1 MAIALLLWM
10 LAAMALT
17 VSAVVHFSQGDVSMA
32 QLRLQESRAW
42 WLGRGLVHLA
52 VRDQILASLD
62 PMDIDANNDSD
73 VSDSE
78 TPGDDNPASNVI
90 FSREYNFG
98 DVSARVTLYP
108 AEGLVSLNTAPPEQL
123 LQLFQAVG
131 GLDVNSA
138 QNAVEGVLAYR
149 DQSSPVTFD
158 MMQHPGFRYVEE
170 LLAIPGITRTAYD
183 ELKPWLHVHR
193 TGGFNP
199 QIAPPTLARLFAGD
213 NELAEAGSVAP
224 RAEVSGGMSRGSR
237 GAANAVAQPLTFDSM
252 YAQARP
258 RGAGGGNVMVAQ
270 LRFVF
275 DGSDHYQQM
284 IHFDAQSQELLRV
297 GPVMRVNAG
306 ARL

>member
-1 MAIALLLWM
+1 MSAGRQQGMAIALLLWM

-52 VRDQILASLD
+52 VRDQMLAALD
-62 PMDIDANNDSD
+62 PMNVDANTESD
-73 VSDSE
+73 APDLE
-78 TPGDDNPASNVI
+78 PLGDDNSASNVI

-108 AEGLVSLNTAPPEQL
+108 AEGLVSLNSAPPEQL

-138 QNAVEGVLAYR
+138 QTVVEGMVIYR

-170 LLAIPGITRTAYD
+170 LLAIPGVTRTAYD
-183 ELKPWLHVHR
+183 RVKPWLHTHR

-199 QIAPPTLARLFAGD
+199 QLAPPILAQSFVTDG
-213 NELAEAGSVAP
+213 EGAES
-224 RAEVSGGMSRGSR
+224 VSG
-237 GAANAVAQPLTFDSM
+237 AATMASHQATSAVAQPLTFDSV
-252 YAQARP
+252 YANPRR

-275 DGSDHYQQM
+275 NGSDHYRQM
-284 IHFDAQSQELLRV
+284 IHFDAQSQALLRV
-297 GPVMRVNAG
+297 GPVMRLSKG
-306 ARL
+306 AAF

>member
-62 PMDIDANNDSD
+62 PMNVDADPESD
-73 VSDSE
+73 APDSE
-78 TPGDDNPASNVI
+78 TAGDDNPTSNVI

-123 LQLFQAVG
+123 LQLFQVVG

-138 QNAVEGVLAYR
+138 QAAVDGVLAYR
-149 DQSSPVTFD
+149 DQSSPVTFN
-158 MMQHPGFRYVEE
+158 MIYNPGFRFVEE
-170 LLAIPGITRTAYD
+170 LLVVPGINRSAYD
-183 ELKPWLHVHR
+183 RLKAWVHVHK
-193 TGGFNP
+193 TGAVN
-199 QIAPPTLARLFAGD
+199 IAAAPAQLASFFETESGAPAGAATPEEAGD
-213 NELAEAGSVAP
+213 K
-224 RAEVSGGMSRGSR
+224 
-237 GAANAVAQPLTFDSM
+237 LTFDNVSEKLRQR
-252 YAQARP
+252 ASS
-258 RGAGGGNVMVAQ
+258 GGGDVVVALVDFKFNDKDRYRQ
-270 LRFVF
+270 IIQMST
-275 DGSDHYQQM
+275 GKQQ
-284 IHFDAQSQELLRV
+284 LLRV
-297 GPVMRVNAG
+297 GSVQRIG
-306 ARL
+306 DGSQ